1 MKNTQSLRRALAVL
15 VLLMAV
21 VVVAG
26 CKRDANQ
33 VPEMQGGAPIDAR
46 PVVEGFAMV
55 SAGRGERQGDVAIAL
70 AFSQA
75 LAASQDF
82 DELIVVTGPDGAV
95 VKGSWVLDSDAKT
108 LRFPYVEASRDYRV
122 LVRAGLAA
130 ADGKTLGK
138 DDQRTVNTGPVDP
151 AVGFASQ
158 GSVLPARDTR
168 GLPVVSVNVQE
179 VDVEFLRVRDS
190 EVANFFVSYQR
201 GGRRGGWELG
211 DSEWQDRMAI
221 TRVADSVY
229 LNRFVLG
236 GADNQRQLTYL
247 PVQNIEQLQEPGLY
261 FALMRKVGAYGE
273 DYETATFFVS
283 DIGLHVRAYGDSVFV
298 HTASLK
304 SGEPAGS
311 IALSVLN
318 RAGEVVA
325 KADTDASGNALV
337 AYKLDASH
345 VLVARSGN
353 DVSLLPF
360 NQPALDLS
368 EFSVAGR
375 KQAWFDVF
383 AWSGRDLYRPGE
395 TLRISAL
402 MRDYD
407 GRAVKAQP
415 LFLSLKQPDGKVLL
429 ETQLAA
435 GEGGYYSWT
444 QALPADVPTGRWQVE
459 FRTAPGAAEVVQGM
473 SLRIEEFLPERM
485 KLELTSAQPTLEPGD
500 AFPLVVD
507 AAYLYGAPAAGNRF
521 TARLSV
527 APDQHPLEGFPD
539 HYFGDPTITL
549 PKDATDALDQALDA
563 EGKLTASLALP
574 EEAAAP
580 SAPVAVVVSGSVYE
594 SGGRTVTRSLKRTLW
609 PAPALVGVRPLFDM
623 KDGAPANGVAG
634 FNVMRSDA
642 AGKRQPSA
650 ALKVSLVRER
660 RDYLWSQDEGG
671 GWGYDYT
678 ARYET
683 VETRDLP
690 ARADGDARIDFN
702 VEWGEYRLEILD
714 PETKLLTRL
723 PFVAGWSWDNEN
735 RGLDARPDKVKLSLD
750 KTSYRAGD
758 TLRITVTPP
767 QPGQGILV
775 VESDKLLH
783 VQPLLAKA
791 GETYELKVTQEWER
805 HDIYITALVLRGGSA
820 VEKVTPA
827 RAVGV
832 AHVPMDRAA
841 RTVPVT
847 VEAPKQTRPEQALP
861 VTISA
866 PALAGKT
873 AWATVAAVDVGIL
886 NITRFPVPDAAA
898 HFFAQRRLGVDAY
911 DLYGRVIE
919 SFEGESATLRFGG
932 DMALLALP
940 QARRP
945 TARVQTVDLFS
956 GPVKLDAKGQAK
968 VDVMV
973 PDFNGTLRVSALVY
987 SDEVYGQ
994 GYSESIL
1001 RAPILAEV
1009 SAPRALAPGDRS
1021 TVTLDLQ
1028 NYTGKA
1034 GEFSVNFDTTG
1045 PIAIAGER
1053 RKVSLAPD
1061 EKSTLTYV
1069 LSGTEGFGVGT
1080 LKLRVEGGGF
1090 SVNREFDVPVRAA
1103 WGSVVRSRA
1112 QTVQPGTSLALGGDL
1127 AAGLMPGTVSAR
1139 MTLTTQPPIPFAR
1152 ALQDLLDYPYG
1163 CVEQTTTRGYAA
1175 LLLDADS
1182 ARRMG
1187 FAGLDEEARRKR
1199 MEGAFSRLAALQSG
1213 NGHFSM
1219 WGGSDTSAILTPY
1232 IAEFLLNAR
1241 DAGFA
1246 VPDAMLQKSLER
1258 LSEDLLTGG
1267 VPFYSYDASDHL
1279 RFAYQAQA
1287 GYVLAKVNRAPLGT
1301 LRALYDNERGKSLT
1315 GLPLMH
1321 LGLALAMQGDET
1333 RAGKAIAEALAKKDA
1348 RPRWLGDYGS
1358 QLRDQSLMLALL
1370 RENKRSGGDQDAR
1383 LLALS
1388 RDLQARVGTSSN
1400 YWLSTQEQIALA
1412 RLGKSLALDAESTF
1426 SGQLSVGAQET
1437 PVSADR
1443 LFSRDFGFGDLA
1455 AGVRFAPKAEAPL
1468 YAVIDVAGVPRTAP
1482 AVNETDIVVKRSWY
1496 NPDGT
1501 AWKPGPLRE
1510 GQVLVA
1516 ALSVEVR
1523 EAMPDALLVDLL
1535 PAGLEIE
1542 NLNLAAPEQWA
1553 DVTIEG
1559 ITITDRSSASE
1570 IVHEEYR
1577 DDRYVAALKLYAG
1590 QKAQLFYLVR
1600 AVTPGTYVVPPP
1612 QVEDMYRP
1620 ELRGVGR
1627 AIPATVTVVQP

>member
-1 MKNTQSLRRALAVL
+1 MPSFALLRRFVPLLL
-15 VLLMAV
+15 VFLCLSAIT
-21 VVVAG
+21 G
-26 CKRDANQ
+26 CKRDANE
-33 VPEMQGGAPIDAR
+33 VPELQGGGPVDAR
-46 PVVEGFAMV
+46 PAVEGFALV
-55 SAGRGERQGDVAIAL
+55 SAGRGERSGDLAIAL
-70 AFSQA
+70 EFSQP

-82 DELIVVTGPDGAV
+82 DSLLVVTGPDGAV
-95 VKGSWVLDSDAKT
+95 VKGSWVLDRDATT

-122 LVRAGLAA
+122 LLRAGLAA

-138 DDQRTVNTGPVDP
+138 DDERTVNTGPVEP

-168 GLPVVSVNVQE
+168 GLPVVSVNVPE

-211 DSEWQDRMAI
+211 DSEWQDRVAI

-236 GADNQRQLTYL
+236 GADNERRLTYL
-247 PVQNIEQLQEPGLY
+247 PVQNIAQLQEPGLY
-261 FALMRKVGAYGE
+261 FALMRKVGAYGD

-304 SGEPAGS
+304 TGEPSGS
-311 IALSVLN
+311 IGLSVLD
-318 RAGEVVA
+318 RKGEVVA
-325 KADTDASGNALV
+325 KAETDASGNALV

-375 KQAWFDVF
+375 RQAWFDVF

-395 TLRISAL
+395 TLRLSAL

-415 LFLSLKQPDGKVLL
+415 LFLSLKQPDGKVFL

-444 QALPADVPTGRWQVE
+444 HALPAEVPTGRWQVE

-485 KLELTSAQPTLEPGD
+485 KLELSSAKPTLSPGE
-500 AFPLVVD
+500 AFPLQVE

-521 TARLSV
+521 TARLAV
-527 APDQHPLEGFPD
+527 TAEQHPLEAFPD
-539 HYFGDPTITL
+539 HFFGDPTITL
-549 PKDATDALDQALDA
+549 PKDGKDALDQALDA
-563 EGKLTASLALP
+563 QGKLAAALPLP

-580 SAPVAVVVSGSVYE
+580 TAPVAVVVSGSVYE
-594 SGGRTVTRSLKRTLW
+594 SGGRTVTRSIKRTLW
-609 PAPALVGVRPLFDM
+609 PAPALVGARPLFDIRE
-623 KDGAPANGVAG
+623 GAPANGIASFELLRANAEGSRVAG
-634 FNVMRSDA
+634 A
-642 AGKRQPSA
+642 P
-650 ALKVSLVRER
+650 LKVSLVRER
-660 RDYLWSQDEGG
+660 RDYHWSQEEGG

-678 ARYET
+678 ARFET

-690 ARADGDARIDFN
+690 MRTDGDARIDFT
-702 VEWGEYRLEILD
+702 VEWGEYRLEVLD
-714 PETKLLTRL
+714 PDTGLVTRV
-723 PFVAGWSWDNEN
+723 PFVAGWSWDNQN
-735 RGLDARPDKVKLSLD
+735 RGLDARPDKVKLALD
-750 KTSYRAGD
+750 KTAYRAGD

-783 VQPLLAKA
+783 VQPLLAKP
-791 GETYELKVTQEWER
+791 GETYELKVTEDWER
-805 HDIYITALVLRGGSA
+805 HDVYITALVLRGGSA

-832 AHVPMDRAA
+832 AHVPMDRAD
-841 RTVPVT
+841 RTIPVT

-861 VTISA
+861 VSISA
-866 PALAGKT
+866 PALAGKK
-873 AWATVAAVDVGIL
+873 AWATVSAVDVGIL

-919 SFEGESATLRFGG
+919 SFEGEAATLRFGG

-956 GPVKLDAKGQAK
+956 GPVQLDAKGQAR
-968 VDVMV
+968 VEVMV
-973 PDFNGTLRVSALVY
+973 PDFNGTLRVSALVF

-994 GYSESIL
+994 GSSESIL

-1009 SAPRALAPGDRS
+1009 SAPRVLAPGDRS

-1028 NYTGKA
+1028 NYTGAA
-1034 GEFSVNFDTTG
+1034 GEFSVSLDTTG
-1045 PIAIAGER
+1045 PIAVAGER
-1053 RKVSLAPD
+1053 RKVSLAP
-1061 EKSTLTYV
+1061 EAKSTLTYV

-1090 SVNREFDVPVRAA
+1090 TVNREFDVPVRAA
-1103 WGSVVRSRA
+1103 WGGIVRSRA
-1112 QTVQPGTSLALGGDL
+1112 QTVQPGSALSLGSDL

-1152 ALQDLLDYPYG
+1152 ALQDLLEYPYG

-1175 LLLDADS
+1175 LLLDADA

-1187 FAGLDEEARRKR
+1187 FSGLDEETRRQR
-1199 MEGAFSRLAALQSG
+1199 MEGAFSRLAALQSA

-1219 WGGSDTSAILTPY
+1219 WGGSDSAAILTPY
-1232 IAEFLLNAR
+1232 IAGFLLEAR
-1241 DAGFA
+1241 EAGFA
-1246 VPDAMLQKSLER
+1246 VPEAMLQKSLER

-1267 VPFYSYDASDHL
+1267 VPFYAYDASDHL

-1287 GYVLAKVNRAPLGT
+1287 GYVLARVNRAPLGT

-1315 GLPLMH
+1315 GLPLLH
-1321 LGLALAMQGDET
+1321 LGLALALQGDEA
-1333 RAGKAIAEALAKKDA
+1333 RAAKAIDEAFAKKDA

-1358 QLRDQSLMLALL
+1358 ELRDQSLMLALL
-1370 RENKRSGGDQDAR
+1370 RENKRSTAGQDAR

-1388 RDLQARVGTSSN
+1388 RELQARGAQRS
-1400 YWLSTQEQIALA
+1400 YWLSTQEQIAIA
-1412 RLGKSLALDAESTF
+1412 RLGRALVLDSQATF
-1426 SGQLSVGAQET
+1426 SGQLSVGTQDT
-1437 PVSADR
+1437 PVDADR
-1443 LFSRDFGFGDLA
+1443 VLSRDFGFGDLA
-1455 AGVRFAPKAEAPL
+1455 AGVRFAPQAQAPL
-1468 YAVIDVAGVPRTAP
+1468 FASIDVAGVPRTMP
-1482 AVNETDIVVKRSWY
+1482 AVDETNITVRRTWY

-1501 AWKPGPLRE
+1501 AWKPGPLKE

-1542 NLNLAAPEQWA
+1542 NLNLTPAEQWA

-1559 ITITDRSSASE
+1559 ITVSDRRNASE

-1627 AIPATVTVVQP
+1627 AVPATVTVVQP

>member
-1 MKNTQSLRRALAVL
+1 MPSSVLLRRIASIL
-15 VLLMAV
+15 VLAALVSAL
-21 VVVAG
+21 AG
-26 CKRDANQ
+26 CKRDANE
-33 VPEMQGGAPIDAR
+33 VPELQGGGPVDAR
-46 PVVEGFAMV
+46 PQVEGFALV
-55 SAGRGERQGDVAIAL
+55 SAGRGERQGDLAIAL
-70 AFSQA
+70 EFSQP

-82 DELIVVTGPDGAV
+82 DALLVVTGPDGAA
-95 VKGSWVLDSDAKT
+95 VKGSWVLDRDATT

-122 LVRAGLAA
+122 LLRAGLAA
-130 ADGKTLGK
+130 ADGKTLGR
-138 DDQRTVNTGPVDP
+138 DDERQVNTGPVEP

-168 GLPVVSVNVQE
+168 GLPVVSVNVPE

-190 EVANFFVSYQR
+190 EVANFFVGYQR

-236 GADNQRQLTYL
+236 GADNERRLTYL
-247 PVQNIEQLQEPGLY
+247 PVQNIAQLQEPGLY
-261 FALMRKVGAYGE
+261 FALMRKVGAYGD

-283 DIGLHVRAYGDSVFV
+283 DIGLHVRAYGESIFV

-304 SGEPAGS
+304 TGEPSGR
-311 IALSVLN
+311 IALSVLD
-318 RAGEVVA
+318 RQGEVVA
-325 KADTDASGNALV
+325 KADTDAGGNALV
-337 AYKLDASH
+337 AYKLDAGH

-368 EFSVAGR
+368 EFAVAGR

-395 TLRISAL
+395 TLRLSAL

-415 LFLSLKQPDGKVLL
+415 LFVSLKQPDGKVFL
-429 ETQLAA
+429 ETRLTA

-444 QALPADVPTGRWQVE
+444 QALPSEAPTGRWQVE

-485 KLELTSAQPTLEPGD
+485 KLDLASAKPTLAPGEP
-500 AFPLVVD
+500 FPLQVE

-521 TARLSV
+521 TARL
-527 APDQHPLEGFPD
+527 ALAADQHPLEAFPD
-539 HYFGDPTITL
+539 HFFGDPTITL
-549 PKDATDALDQALDA
+549 PKDGKDVLDQALDPQ
-563 EGKLTASLALP
+563 GKLTAALPLP

-580 SAPVAVVVSGSVYE
+580 AAPVAVVVSGSVFE

-609 PAPALVGVRPLFDM
+609 PAPVLVGARPLFDIEE
-623 KDGAPANGVAG
+623 GTPANGVAS
-634 FNVMRSDA
+634 FELMRADA
-642 AGKRQPSA
+642 GGKRVAGP

-660 RDYLWSQDEGG
+660 RDYHWRQEEGG
-671 GWGYDYT
+671 GWGYDFT
-678 ARYET
+678 ARFET
-683 VETRDLP
+683 VETRDL
-690 ARADGDARIDFN
+690 AVRADGDARIDFS
-702 VEWGEYRLEILD
+702 VEWGEYRLEVLD
-714 PETKLLTRL
+714 PQTNLVTRV
-723 PFVAGWSWDNEN
+723 PFVAGWSWDNQN
-735 RGLDARPDKVKLSLD
+735 RGLDARPDKVKLALD
-750 KTSYRAGD
+750 KTGYRAGD

-767 QPGQGILV
+767 QPGEGILV
-775 VESDKLLH
+775 VETDKLLS
-783 VQPLLAKA
+783 VQPLLAKP
-791 GETYELKVTQEWER
+791 GETYELKVTEEWER
-805 HDIYITALVLRGGSA
+805 HDVYITTLVLRGGSA

-832 AHVPMDRAA
+832 VHVPMDRAA

-847 VEAPKQTRPEQALP
+847 VEAPKLTRPEQALP
-861 VTISA
+861 VTITA
-866 PALAGKT
+866 PALAGKV
-873 AWATVAAVDVGIL
+873 AWATVSAVDVGIL

-919 SFEGESATLRFGG
+919 SFEGETATLRFGG

-945 TARVQTVDLFS
+945 TARVQTVDLFA
-956 GPVKLDAKGQAK
+956 GPVKLDAQGRAK

-973 PDFNGTLRVSALVY
+973 PDFNGTLRVSALVF

-994 GYSESIL
+994 GSSESIL

-1028 NYTGKA
+1028 NYTGA
-1034 GEFSVNFDTTG
+1034 VGEFSVSFDTTG
-1045 PIAIAGER
+1045 PIALASDR
-1053 RKVSLAPD
+1053 RKVTLAP
-1061 EKSTLTYV
+1061 EAKSTLTYV

-1090 SVNREFDVPVRAA
+1090 TVNREFDVPVRAA
-1103 WGSVVRSRA
+1103 WGSIVRSRA
-1112 QTVQPGTSLALGGDL
+1112 QTLPPGASLSLGSDL

-1187 FAGLDEEARRKR
+1187 FPGLDEETRRKR

-1219 WGGSDTSAILTPY
+1219 WGGSDSAAILTPY
-1232 IAEFLLNAR
+1232 ITEFLLNAR
-1241 DAGFA
+1241 EAGFA

-1267 VPFYSYDASDHL
+1267 VPFYAYDASDHL

-1315 GLPLMH
+1315 GLPLLH
-1321 LGLALAMQGDET
+1321 LGLALAMQGDEG

-1358 QLRDQSLMLALL
+1358 ELRDQGLMLALL
-1370 RENKRSGGDQDAR
+1370 REHKRTVGGQDAR

-1388 RDLQARVGTSSN
+1388 RDLQARGAERH

-1412 RLGKSLALDAESTF
+1412 RLGKSLALDAEATF
-1426 SGQLSVGAQET
+1426 SGQLSVGTQDTAI
-1437 PVSADR
+1437 ADGR
-1443 LFSRDFGFGDLA
+1443 MLSRDFGFGDLA
-1455 AGVRFAPKAEAPL
+1455 AGVRFAPKSESPL
-1468 YAVIDVAGVPRTAP
+1468 FASISVAGVPRTAP
-1482 AVNETDIVVKRSWY
+1482 ALDESNITVKRSWY

-1542 NLNLAAPEQWA
+1542 NLNLTPAEQWA

-1559 ITITDRSSASE
+1559 ITVSERGNASE
-1570 IVHEEYR
+1570 IVHQEYR

-1627 AIPATVTVVQP
+1627 ANPATVTVVQP

>member
-1 MKNTQSLRRALAVL
+1 MTNLAFVRRALA
-15 VLLMAV
+15 LLLLSVAILAV
-21 VVVAG
+21 AA
-26 CKRDANQ
+26 CKRDANE
-33 VPEMQGGAPIDAR
+33 VPEMQSGAPVDAR
-46 PVVEGFAMV
+46 PKIEGFGLV
-55 SAGRGERQGDVAIAL
+55 SAGRGEREGEVAIAL
-70 AFSQA
+70 EFSQP

-82 DELIVVTGPDGAV
+82 DALIVVNGPDGAV
-95 VKGSWVLDSDAKT
+95 IKGSWVLDSEATT

-122 LVRAGLAA
+122 LIRAGVAA

-138 DDQRTVNTGPVDP
+138 DDTRTVNTGPVAP

-168 GLPVVSVNVQE
+168 GLPVVSVNVPE

-201 GGRRGGWELG
+201 GGRRGGWELS
-211 DSEWQDRMAI
+211 DSEWQDRVAI

-236 GADNQRQLTYL
+236 GADNERRLTYL
-247 PVQNIEQLQEPGLY
+247 PVQNIAQLQEPGLY
-261 FALMRKVGAYGE
+261 FALMRKVGAYGD

-283 DIGLHVRAYGDSVFV
+283 DIGLHLRAYGDSVFV

-304 SGEPAGS
+304 SGEPSGS

-318 RAGEVVA
+318 RQGEVVA
-325 KADTDASGNALV
+325 KAETDASGNALV
-337 AYKLDASH
+337 GYKLDASH

-395 TLRISAL
+395 TLRLSAL
-402 MRDYD
+402 MRDHD

-415 LFLSLKQPDGKVLL
+415 LFLSLKQPDGKVFL
-429 ETQLAA
+429 ETQLAPGA
-435 GEGGYYSWT
+435 GGYYSWT
-444 QALPADVPTGRWQVE
+444 HALPVDVPTGRWQVE

-485 KLELTSAQPTLEPGD
+485 KLDLSSAKPTLAPGQP
-500 AFPLVVD
+500 FPLVVD

-527 APDQHPLEGFPD
+527 SADQHPLEAFPD
-539 HYFGDPTITL
+539 HYFGDPTLTL
-549 PKDATDALDQALDA
+549 PKDAKDALDQALDA
-563 EGKLTASLALP
+563 KGKLTAALPLP

-580 SAPVAVVVSGSVYE
+580 KAPVAVVVSGSVYE

-623 KDGAPANGVAG
+623 KDGSPANGVAG
-634 FNVMRSDA
+634 FDVMRVNAGGQRLA
-642 AGKRQPSA
+642 AA

-660 RDYLWSQDEGG
+660 RDYHWRQDEGG
-671 GWGYDYT
+671 GWGYDYS

-683 VETRDLP
+683 VETRDLA
-690 ARADGDARIDFN
+690 ARVDGDARIEFP
-702 VEWGEYRLEILD
+702 VEWGEYRLEVLD
-714 PETKLLTRL
+714 PDTGLITRL

-750 KTSYRAGD
+750 KTHYRAGD

-783 VQPLLAKA
+783 VQPLLAKP
-791 GETYELKVTQEWER
+791 GETYELKVTPEWER
-805 HDIYITALVLRGGSA
+805 HDVYITALVLRGGSA

-832 AHVPMDRAA
+832 AHVPMDRAS
-841 RTVPVT
+841 RTIPVT
-847 VEAPKQTRPEQALP
+847 VEAPKQARPEQDLP
-861 VTISA
+861 VTLSA
-866 PALAGKT
+866 PALAGKV
-873 AWATVAAVDVGIL
+873 AWATVSAVDVGIL

-898 HFFAQRRLGVDAY
+898 HFFAQRRLGVEAH

-919 SFEGESATLRFGG
+919 SFEGETATLRFGG

-956 GPVKLDAKGQAK
+956 GPVKLDAQGRAK
-968 VDVMV
+968 VKVTV

-987 SDEVYGQ
+987 SDDVYGQ
-994 GYSESIL
+994 GSSESIL

-1034 GEFSVNFDTTG
+1034 GEFSVSLDTSG
-1045 PIAIAGER
+1045 PIAVSGER
-1053 RKVSLAPD
+1053 RKVSLAP
-1061 EKSTLTYV
+1061 EAKSTLTYV

-1090 SVNREFDVPVRAA
+1090 TVNREFDVPVRAA

-1112 QTVQPGTSLALGGDL
+1112 QTLQPGASLSLGGDL
-1127 AAGLMPGTVSAR
+1127 ATGLMPGTVSAR

-1182 ARRMG
+1182 AKRMG
-1187 FAGLDEEARRKR
+1187 FTGLDVATRRQR

-1219 WGGSDTSAILTPY
+1219 WGGSDSAAILTPY

-1241 DAGFA
+1241 EAGFA

-1321 LGLALAMQGDET
+1321 LGLALAMQGDEA
-1333 RAGKAIAEALAKKDA
+1333 RAKKAIAEALAKKDA

-1358 QLRDQSLMLALL
+1358 DVRDQSLMLALL
-1370 RENKRSGGDQDAR
+1370 RENKRSGGGQDAR

-1388 RDLQARVGTSSN
+1388 RDLQARVSTSH

-1412 RLGKSLALDAESTF
+1412 RLGKSLALDGQATF
-1426 SGQLSVGAQET
+1426 SGQLSVGAQDT
-1437 PVSADR
+1437 AISADR
-1443 LFSRDFGFGDLA
+1443 MLSRDFGYGDLA
-1455 AGVRFAPKAEAPL
+1455 AGVRFVPQADAPL
-1468 YAVIDVAGVPRTAP
+1468 FASIDVAGVPRTAP
-1482 AVNETDIVVKRSWY
+1482 AVDETDIVVKRSWY

-1501 AWKPGPLRE
+1501 AWKAGPLRE

-1516 ALSVEVR
+1516 ALTVEVR

-1542 NLNLAAPEQWA
+1542 NLNLAPPEQWA

-1559 ITITDRSSASE
+1559 ITITDRGEASE
-1570 IVHEEYR
+1570 ILHEEYR

-1627 AIPATVTVVQP
+1627 ASPATVTVVQP

>member
-1 MKNTQSLRRALAVL
+1 MNQSVSLRRVFVLFLFALALAL
-15 VLLMAV
+15 VG
-21 VVVAG
+21 G
-26 CKRDANQ
+26 CKRDANE

-46 PVVEGFAMV
+46 PVVEGFALV
-55 SAGRGERQGDVAIAL
+55 SAGRAEGQDDVAISL
-70 AFSQA
+70 GFSQP
-75 LAASQDF
+75 LATTQDF
-82 DELIVVTGPDGAV
+82 DALLVVTGPDGAV
-95 VKGSWVLDSDAKT
+95 VKGSWVLHGDAKL
-108 LRFPYVEASRDYRV
+108 LRFPYVEASKDYRV

-130 ADGKTLGK
+130 ADGKALGK
-138 DDQRTVNTGPVDP
+138 DEQRTVNTGPVDP

-190 EVANFFVSYQR
+190 EVSNFFVSYQR

-211 DSEWQDRMAI
+211 DSEWQERVAI

-236 GADNQRQLTYL
+236 GDDNQRRLTYL
-247 PVQNIEQLQEPGLY
+247 PVQNIPELQEPGLY
-261 FALMRKVGAYGE
+261 FALMRKVGAYGD

-283 DIGLHVRAYGDSVFV
+283 DIGLHLRAYGDSVFV

-318 RAGEVVA
+318 GAGEIVA

-395 TLRISAL
+395 TLRLSAL
-402 MRDYD
+402 MRDHD

-415 LFLSLKQPDGKVLL
+415 LFLSLKQPDGKVFL

-444 QALPADVPTGRWQVE
+444 HALPADVPTGRWQVE

-485 KLELTSAQPTLEPGD
+485 KLDLASAKPTLAPGE

-527 APDQHPLEGFPD
+527 TADQHPLEAFPD

-549 PKDATDALDQALDA
+549 PKEAKDALDQALDA
-563 EGKLTASLALP
+563 EGKLTASLPLP
-574 EEAAAP
+574 EEAAKP
-580 SAPVAVVVSGSVYE
+580 GSPVAVVVSGSVYE

-623 KDGAPANGVAG
+623 DEGSPANGVAG
-634 FNVMRSDA
+634 FNLMRTDA
-642 AGKRQPSA
+642 AGKRLASK

-660 RDYLWSQDEGG
+660 RDYLWSQDDSG

-683 VETRDLP
+683 VETRELA
-690 ARADGDARIDFN
+690 ARADGDTRVDFP
-702 VEWGEYRLEILD
+702 VEWGEYRLEVLD
-714 PETKLLTRL
+714 TETGLLTRL

-783 VQPLLAKA
+783 VQPLLAKP
-791 GETYELKVTQEWER
+791 GETYELKVTEDWER

-832 AHVPMDRAA
+832 THVPMDRAA

-847 VEAPKQTRPEQALP
+847 VDAPKQTRPEQALL

-898 HFFAQRRLGVDAY
+898 HFFSQRRLGVDAY

-919 SFEGESATLRFGG
+919 SFEGETATLRFGG

-994 GYSESIL
+994 GHSESIL

-1028 NYTGKA
+1028 NYTGKP
-1034 GEFSVNFDTTG
+1034 GEFSVSLDTTG
-1045 PIAIAGER
+1045 PIAVAEAR
-1053 RKVSLAPD
+1053 RKVTLAPD
-1061 EKSTLTYV
+1061 AKSTLTYV

-1090 SVNREFDVPVRAA
+1090 TVNREFDVPVRAA

-1112 QTVQPGTSLALGGDL
+1112 QTVQPSASLSLGADL

-1152 ALQDLLDYPYG
+1152 ALQDRLDYPYG

-1187 FAGLDEEARRKR
+1187 FSGLDEQARRQR

-1219 WGGSDTSAILTPY
+1219 WGGSDSAAILTPY
-1232 IAEFLLNAR
+1232 ITEFLLNAR

-1267 VPFYSYDASDHL
+1267 VPFYAYDASDHL

-1301 LRALYDNERGKSLT
+1301 LRGLYDNERGKSLT

-1321 LGLALAMQGDET
+1321 LGLALAMQGDEA
-1333 RAGKAIAEALAKKDA
+1333 RAAKAIAEALAKKDA

-1358 QLRDQSLMLALL
+1358 GLRDQSLMLALL
-1370 RENKRSGGDQDAR
+1370 RENKRTGGDQDGR

-1388 RDLQARVGTSSN
+1388 RELQTRTATSGD

-1412 RLGKSLALDAESTF
+1412 RLGKGLALDAQATF
-1426 SGQLSVGAQET
+1426 SGQLTVGGQDTA
-1437 PVSADR
+1437 VGADR
-1443 LFSRDFGFGDLA
+1443 LFSRDFGYGDLA
-1455 AGVRFAPKAEAPL
+1455 AGVRFTPKAEAPL
-1468 YAVIDVAGVPRTAP
+1468 YASIDVAGVPRTAP
-1482 AVNETDIVVKRSWY
+1482 AVQETDIVVKRNWY

-1501 AWKPGPLRE
+1501 AWKPGPLKE

-1570 IVHEEYR
+1570 IQHEEYR

>member
-1 MKNTQSLRRALAVL
+1 MKINLSLRRGVTLF
-15 VLLMAV
+15 VLLLAMLV
-21 VVVAG
+21 IAG

-33 VPEMQGGAPIDAR
+33 VPELQGGAPIDAR
-46 PVVEGFAMV
+46 PKVEGFAVV
-55 SAGRGERQGDVAIAL
+55 SAGRAERTDEVAIAL
-70 AFSQA
+70 EFSQP
-75 LAASQDF
+75 LATSQDF
-82 DELIVVTGPDGAV
+82 DALIVVTGPDGAV
-95 VKGSWVLDSDAKT
+95 VKGSWVLDSEART
-108 LRFPYVEASRDYRV
+108 LRFPHVEASRDYRV

-138 DDQRTVNTGPVDP
+138 DDQRTVNTGPVEP

-168 GLPVVSVNVQE
+168 GLPVVSVNVPE

-211 DSEWQDRMAI
+211 DSEWQDRVAI

-236 GADNQRQLTYL
+236 GADNQRRLTYL
-247 PVQNIEQLQEPGLY
+247 PVQNIAELQEPGLY
-261 FALMRKVGAYGE
+261 FALMRKVGAYAD

-283 DIGLHVRAYGDSVFV
+283 DIGLHVRMYGDSMLV

-304 SGEPAGS
+304 SGDPAGS

-318 RAGEVVA
+318 GAGEIVA

-337 AYKLDASH
+337 SYKLDAGH

-395 TLRISAL
+395 TLRLSAL
-402 MRDYD
+402 MRDHD

-415 LFLSLKQPDGKVLL
+415 LFLSLKQPDGKVFL

-444 QALPADVPTGRWQVE
+444 HALPADVPTGRWQVE

-485 KLELTSAQPTLEPGD
+485 KLDLASAKPTLAPGEP
-500 AFPLVVD
+500 FPLVVE

-527 APDQHPLEGFPD
+527 TADQHPLEGFPD

-549 PKDATDALDQALDA
+549 PKDAKDALDQALDA
-563 EGKLTASLALP
+563 QGKLTAAVALP

-580 SAPVAVVVSGSVYE
+580 GAPVAVVVSGSVYE

-623 KDGAPANGVAG
+623 KDGSPANGVAG
-634 FNVMRSDA
+634 FNLMRADA
-642 AGKRQPSA
+642 AGKRLASKP
-650 ALKVSLVRER
+650 LKVSLVRER
-660 RDYLWSQDEGG
+660 RDYLWSQDESG

-683 VETRDLP
+683 VETRELP
-690 ARADGDARIDFN
+690 ARADGDTRVDFQ
-702 VEWGEYRLEILD
+702 VEWGEYRLEVLD
-714 PETKLLTRL
+714 PATGLLTRL

-750 KTSYRAGD
+750 KASYKAGD

-783 VQPLLAKA
+783 VQPLQAKP
-791 GETYELKVTQEWER
+791 GETYELKVTEDWER
-805 HDIYITALVLRGGSA
+805 HDVYITALVLRGGSA

-832 AHVPMDRAA
+832 VHVPMDRAS

-898 HFFAQRRLGVDAY
+898 HFFAQRRLGVDAH

-994 GYSESIL
+994 GSSESIL

-1034 GEFSVNFDTTG
+1034 GEFSVSLDTTG
-1045 PIAIAGER
+1045 PIAVAEAR
-1053 RKVSLAPD
+1053 RKVTLAPD
-1061 EKSTLTYV
+1061 AKSTLTYA

-1080 LKLRVEGGGF
+1080 LRLRVEGGGF
-1090 SVNREFDVPVRAA
+1090 TVNREFDVPVRAA

-1112 QTVQPGTSLALGGDL
+1112 QTLQPGASLALGADL

-1187 FAGLDEEARRKR
+1187 FSGLDEQARRQR
-1199 MEGAFSRLAALQSG
+1199 MEGAFSRLSALQSG

-1219 WGGSDTSAILTPY
+1219 WGGSDSAAILTPY

-1246 VPDAMLQKSLER
+1246 VPDAMLQKALER

-1267 VPFYSYDASDHL
+1267 VPFYAYDHSDHL

-1301 LRALYDNERGKSLT
+1301 LRGLYDNDRGKSLT
-1315 GLPLMH
+1315 GLPLMQ
-1321 LGLALAMQGDET
+1321 LGLALAMQGDEA
-1333 RAGKAIAEALAKKDA
+1333 RAAKAIAEALAKKDA

-1358 QLRDQSLMLALL
+1358 DLRDQSLMLALL
-1370 RENKRSGGDQDAR
+1370 RENKRTGGDQDAR

-1388 RDLQARVGTSSN
+1388 RDLQARIATGGH

-1412 RLGKSLALDAESTF
+1412 RLGKGLALDAQATF
-1426 SGQLSVGAQET
+1426 SGQLTVGGQDTA
-1437 PVSADR
+1437 VAADR
-1443 LFSRDFGFGDLA
+1443 LLSRDFGYGDLA
-1455 AGVRFAPKAEAPL
+1455 AGVRFAPQADAPL
-1468 YAVIDVAGVPRTAP
+1468 YASIDVAGVPRTAP
-1482 AVNETDIVVKRSWY
+1482 ALDETDIVVKRSWY

-1501 AWKPGPLRE
+1501 AWKPGPLKE

-1570 IVHEEYR
+1570 IQHEEYR

-1627 AIPATVTVVQP
+1627 ANPATVTVVQP

>member
-1 MKNTQSLRRALAVL
+1 MTVMPAFRRALA
-15 VLLMAV
+15 LLLLLALAAAF
-21 VVVAG
+21 AG

-33 VPEMQGGAPIDAR
+33 VPELQGGEPMDAR
-46 PVVEGFAMV
+46 PVVEGFGLV
-55 SAGRGERQGDVAIAL
+55 TAGRGTHQGQLAIEL
-70 AFSQA
+70 GFSQP
-75 LAASQDF
+75 LAAGQDF
-82 DELIVVTGPDGAV
+82 DDLLVVTGPGGAT
-95 VKGSWVLDSDAKT
+95 VKGSWVLDREARV
-108 LRFPYVEASRDYRV
+108 LRFPYVEASKDYEV
-122 LVRAGLAA
+122 LLRAGLVA
-130 ADGKTLGK
+130 ADGKTLGREERR
-138 DDQRTVNTGPVDP
+138 QVNTGPVEP

-168 GLPVVSVNVQE
+168 GLPVVAVNVPE

-201 GGRRGGWELG
+201 GGRRGGWELS
-211 DSEWQDRMAI
+211 DNEWQDRVAL
-221 TRVADSVY
+221 TRVADPVY

-236 GADNQRQLTYL
+236 GADNERRLSYL
-247 PVQNIEQLQEPGLY
+247 PVQNIAELQQPGLY
-261 FALMRKVGAYGE
+261 FALMRRVGAYDQ
-273 DYETATFFVS
+273 DYDTAIFFIS
-283 DIGLHVRAYGDSVFV
+283 DIGLHLRTYGEQVLV

-304 SGEPAGS
+304 SGAPAGDV
-311 IALSVLN
+311 ALSVLD
-318 RAGEVVA
+318 RKGEVVA
-325 KADTDASGNALV
+325 RADTDGSGNALV

-345 VLVARSGN
+345 VLVARRGN

-375 KQAWFDVF
+375 RQAWFDVF

-395 TLRISAL
+395 TLRLSAL
-402 MRDYD
+402 MRDHD

-415 LFLSLKQPDGKVLL
+415 LFLSLKQPDGKVFL
-429 ETQLAA
+429 ETQLAP
-435 GEGGYYSWT
+435 GEGGLYGWNH
-444 QALPADVPTGRWQVE
+444 ALPADVPTGRWQVE

-485 KLELTSAQPTLEPGD
+485 KLDLASSKPSLAPGEP
-500 AFPLVVD
+500 FPLAVE

-527 APDQHPLEGFPD
+527 SPEQHPLEAFPD
-539 HYFGDPTITL
+539 HYFGDPTLTL
-549 PKDATDALDQALDA
+549 PKGAKDALDQALDA
-563 EGKLTASLALP
+563 QGKLSASLPLP

-580 SAPVAVVVSGSVYE
+580 AAPVAVVVSGSVYE

-609 PAPALVGVRPLFDM
+609 PAPTLVGVRPLFDM
-623 KDGAPANGVAG
+623 KEGAPANGVAG
-634 FNVMRSDA
+634 FNLMRADA
-642 AGKRQPSA
+642 AGQRLPSA

-660 RDYLWSQDEGG
+660 RDYHWRQDDGG

-678 ARYET
+678 ARFET
-683 VETRDLP
+683 VETRDVA
-690 ARADGDARIDFN
+690 ARADGDTRVDFP
-702 VEWGEYRLEILD
+702 VEWGEYRLEVLD
-714 PETKLLTRL
+714 PDTGLLTRL

-735 RGLDARPDKVKLSLD
+735 RGLDARPDKVKLALD

-783 VQPLLAKA
+783 VQPLLAKP
-791 GETYELKVTQEWER
+791 GETYEIKVTEDWER
-805 HDIYITALVLRGGSA
+805 HDVYITALVLRGGSA
-820 VEKVTPA
+820 LEKVTPA

-832 AHVPMDRAA
+832 VHVPMDRAS

-847 VEAPKQTRPEQALP
+847 VEAPSQTRPEQALP
-861 VTISA
+861 VTVRA

-873 AWATVAAVDVGIL
+873 AWATVSAVDVGIL

-911 DLYGRVIE
+911 DIYGRVIE
-919 SFEGESATLRFGG
+919 SFEGEAATLRFGG

-956 GPVKLDAKGQAK
+956 GPVKLDANGMAR

-994 GYSESIL
+994 GHSESIL
-1001 RAPILAEV
+1001 RAPILVEV

-1028 NYTGKA
+1028 NYTGQA
-1034 GEFSVNFDTTG
+1034 GEFSVGLETTG
-1045 PIAIAGER
+1045 PIAVSGER
-1053 RKVSLAPD
+1053 RKLALAPD
-1061 EKSTLTYV
+1061 AKTTLTYV
-1069 LSGTEGFGVGT
+1069 LTGTEGSGVGT
-1080 LKLRVEGGGF
+1080 LKLRAEGGGF

-1103 WGSVVRSRA
+1103 WGGVARSRA
-1112 QTVQPGTSLALGGDL
+1112 QTLQPGATLSLGGDL

-1139 MTLTTQPPIPFAR
+1139 MTVTTQPPIPFAR

-1187 FAGLDEEARRKR
+1187 FTGLDEASRRQR
-1199 MEGAFSRLAALQSG
+1199 MEASFSRLAALQAG

-1219 WGGSDTSAILTPY
+1219 WGGGDSAAILTPY

-1267 VPFYSYDASDHL
+1267 VPFYAYDASNHL

-1315 GLPLMH
+1315 GLPLVQ
-1321 LGLALAMQGDET
+1321 LGLALAMQGDEA
-1333 RAGKAIAEALAKKDA
+1333 RAAKAIAEGLAKQDV

-1358 QLRDQSLMLALL
+1358 DLRDQGLMLALL
-1370 RENKRSGGDQDAR
+1370 RENKRRDGDQDQR
-1383 LLALS
+1383 LLGLS
-1388 RDLQARVGTSSN
+1388 RDLQARVAADH

-1412 RLGKSLALDAESTF
+1412 RLGKALALDAGATF
-1426 SGQLSVGAQET
+1426 SGQLSVGGQDT
-1437 PVSADR
+1437 VLDADR
-1443 LFSRDFGFGDLA
+1443 LLSRDFAFGDLA
-1455 AGVRFAPKAEAPL
+1455 AGVRFAPKADAPL
-1468 YAVIDVAGVPRTAP
+1468 YASIDVAGVPRTAP
-1482 AVNETDIVVKRSWY
+1482 AVDESDIMVKRRWY

-1501 AWKPGPLRE
+1501 AWKPGPLKE

-1542 NLNLAAPEQWA
+1542 NLNLTPAEQWA
-1553 DVTIEG
+1553 DVSIEG
-1559 ITITDRSSASE
+1559 VTLTDRGSASE
-1570 IVHEEYR
+1570 ILHEEYR

-1600 AVTPGTYVVPPP
+1600 AVTPGTYVVPTP

-1627 AIPATVTVVQP
+1627 ASPATVTVVQP

>member
-1 MKNTQSLRRALAVL
+1 T
-15 VLLMAV
+15 
-21 VVVAG
+21 
-26 CKRDANQ
+26 
-33 VPEMQGGAPIDAR
+33 
-46 PVVEGFAMV
+46 
-55 SAGRGERQGDVAIAL
+55 
-70 AFSQA
+70 
-75 LAASQDF
+75 
-82 DELIVVTGPDGAV
+82 
-95 VKGSWVLDSDAKT
+95 
-108 LRFPYVEASRDYRV
+108 
-122 LVRAGLAA
+122 
-130 ADGKTLGK
+130 
-138 DDQRTVNTGPVDP
+138 
-151 AVGFASQ
+151 
-158 GSVLPARDTR
+158 TR
-168 GLPVVSVNVQE
+168 GLPVVSVNVGE
-179 VDVEFLRVRDS
+179 VDVEFLRVRDA

-211 DSEWQDRMAI
+211 DSEWQDRVAI

-247 PVQNIEQLQEPGLY
+247 PVQNIAQLQEPGLY
-261 FALMRKVGAYGE
+261 FALMRKVGAYGD

-283 DIGLHVRAYGDSVFV
+283 DIGLHLRAYGDSVFV

-304 SGEPAGS
+304 SGDPAGS

-395 TLRISAL
+395 TLRLSAL

-415 LFLSLKQPDGKVLL
+415 LFLSLKQPDGKVFL

-485 KLELTSAQPTLEPGD
+485 KLELASAKPTLAPGEP
-500 AFPLVVD
+500 FPLVVD

-527 APDQHPLEGFPD
+527 TADQHPLEAFPD
-539 HYFGDPTITL
+539 HYFGDPTITM

-563 EGKLTASLALP
+563 QGKLTAALPLP

-580 SAPVAVVVSGSVYE
+580 GAPVAVVVSGSVYE

-623 KDGAPANGVAG
+623 KEGSSANGVAG
-634 FNVMRSDA
+634 FNLMRADA
-642 AGKRQPSA
+642 AGQRLASKP
-650 ALKVSLVRER
+650 LKVSLVRER

-683 VETRDLP
+683 VETRDVS
-690 ARADGDARIDFN
+690 ARADGDTRVDFQ
-702 VEWGEYRLEILD
+702 VEWGEYRLEVLD
-714 PETKLLTRL
+714 PETGLITRL

-767 QPGQGILV
+767 QPGQGVLV

-783 VQPLLAKA
+783 VQPLLAKP
-791 GETYELKVTQEWER
+791 GETYELKVTEEWER

-832 AHVPMDRAA
+832 AHVPMDRAL

-847 VEAPKQTRPEQALP
+847 VEAPRQTRPEQALP

-898 HFFAQRRLGVDAY
+898 HFFAQRRLGVDAH

-945 TARVQTVDLFS
+945 TARVQTVDLFA

-994 GYSESIL
+994 GHSESIL

-1028 NYTGKA
+1028 NYTGAA

-1045 PIAIAGER
+1045 PIAVAGER

-1061 EKSTLTYV
+1061 AKSTLTYV

-1090 SVNREFDVPVRAA
+1090 TVNREFDVPVRAA
-1103 WGSVVRSRA
+1103 WGSVSRSRA
-1112 QTVQPGTSLALGGDL
+1112 QTVQPGTSLALGGEL

-1219 WGGSDTSAILTPY
+1219 WGGSDTAAILTPY

-1246 VPDAMLQKSLER
+1246 VPDAMLQKTLER

-1267 VPFYSYDASDHL
+1267 VPFYAYDASDHL

-1321 LGLALAMQGDET
+1321 LGLALAMQGDEA

-1358 QLRDQSLMLALL
+1358 DLRDQSLMLALL
-1370 RENKRSGGDQDAR
+1370 HENKRSGGDQDAR

-1388 RDLQARVGTSSN
+1388 RDLQARGSASH

-1412 RLGKSLALDAESTF
+1412 RLGKGLALDAEATF
-1426 SGQLSVGAQET
+1426 SGQLSVGAQAT
-1437 PVSADR
+1437 PVAADR
-1443 LFSRDFGFGDLA
+1443 LFSSDFGYGDLA
-1455 AGVRFAPKAEAPL
+1455 AGVRFAPQAEQPL
-1468 YAVIDVAGVPRTAP
+1468 FAIVDVVGVPRTAP
-1482 AVNETDIVVKRSWY
+1482 AVDETDIVVKRTWY

-1501 AWKPGPLRE
+1501 AWKPGPLKE

-1542 NLNLAAPEQWA
+1542 NLNLAAPEQWS

-1627 AIPATVTVVQP
+1627 ANPATVTVVQP